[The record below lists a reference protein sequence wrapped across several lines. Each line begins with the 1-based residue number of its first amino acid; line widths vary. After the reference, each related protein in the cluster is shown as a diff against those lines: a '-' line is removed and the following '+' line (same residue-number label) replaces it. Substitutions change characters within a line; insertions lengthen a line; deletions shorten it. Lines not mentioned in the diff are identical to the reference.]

1 MPREFLNWML
11 KLALAVACLPA
22 VVRAEDARG
31 LPQRLGDTGLYVAG
45 GKLNPD
51 VLPFSPQYP
60 LWSDGAAKRRWIWL
74 PPGTHIDARLPD
86 AWQFPPGTKLWKE
99 FAHGRALETRL
110 IMRGDDGHWRFGSYV
125 WNEAGTEAVLAPP
138 RGFRDLPAALS
149 LTRGPRD
156 APGARY
162 TIPSEDDCRACHE
175 GAPVPVLGF
184 SALQLSPD
192 RDPLAP
198 HAERVIGAVDLNSLA
213 ARGLLRN
220 LPAAMLAQPPRIA
233 ASSPAERAALGYLH
247 GNCGNC
253 HNEEGPL
260 AVLEMTL
267 AQRVAAA
274 PAQEATHANQVLS
287 SILGV
292 QSQFRPRGAPQNAA
306 RIVPGHLDAS
316 VIALRMSSRDPLQR
330 MPPLGTSAVDA
341 DAVALLSRWIQ
352 GLSTHSSN

>member
-1 MPREFLNWML
+1 MPREFLNWLL
-11 KLALAVACLPA
+11 KLTLLAVYLPA

-31 LPQRLGDTGLYVAG
+31 LPQHLGDTGLYVAG
-45 GKLNPD
+45 GKIHPD

-74 PPGTHIDARLPD
+74 PPGTSIDASSPD
-86 AWQFPPGTKLWKE
+86 AWEFPVGTKLWKE
-99 FAHGRALETRL
+99 FAHGSVLETRHL
-110 IMRGDDGHWRFGSYV
+110 VRGADGIWRFGSYV
-125 WNEAGTEAVLAPP
+125 WSADGNDAVLAPAK
-138 RGFRDLPAALS
+138 GIRDLPA
-149 LTRGPRD
+149 PN

-198 HAERVIGAVDLNSLA
+198 HAERVAGAVDLGSLT

-220 LPAAMLAQPPRIA
+220 LPAALLARPPRIA
-233 ASSPAERAALGYLH
+233 ASTPAERAALGYLH

-253 HNEEGPL
+253 HNNEGPL
-260 AVLEMTL
+260 AVLEMNL
-267 AQRVAAA
+267 AQRVDA
-274 PAQEATHANQVLS
+274 PEQETTHANQVLDS
-287 SILGV
+287 VVGV
-292 QSQFRPRGAPQNAA
+292 QSGFRPAGAPANAP
-306 RIVPGHLDAS
+306 RIAPGHMDSS
-316 VIALRMSSRDPLQR
+316 VIALRMKSRDPLQQ

-341 DAVALLSRWIQ
+341 EAVALLARWIDSLPT
-352 GLSTHSSN
+352 LSPN

>member
-1 MPREFLNWML
+1 MRREFLKCLL
-11 KLALAVACLPA
+11 KLALVAAVLPGLA
-22 VVRAEDARG
+22 RADDARG
-31 LPQRLGDTGLYVAG
+31 LPQHLRDTGLYVAG
-45 GKLNPD
+45 GQIRPD

-74 PPGTHIDARLPD
+74 PPGTSIDASSPD
-86 AWQFPPGTKLWKE
+86 AWQFPRGTKLWKQ
-99 FAHGRALETRL
+99 FAHGQVLETRYL
-110 IMRGDDGHWRFGSYV
+110 ELGADGAWRFGSYV
-125 WNEAGTEAVLAPP
+125 WNADGTDAVLAPA
-138 RGFRDLPAALS
+138 RGVRDLPA
-149 LTRGPRD
+149 PN

-184 SALQLSPD
+184 SVLQLSPD

-198 HAERVIGAVDLNSLA
+198 HAERVAGAVDLESLS

-220 LPAAMLAQPPRIA
+220 LPKELLSRPPRIA

-253 HNEEGPL
+253 HNNEGPL

-267 AQRVAAA
+267 AQRVAAPASA
-274 PAQEATHANQVLS
+274 PDANSVVR
-287 SILGV
+287 SIVGV
-292 QSQFRPRGAPQNAA
+292 QSGFRPSGAPQDAA
-306 RIVPGHLDAS
+306 RIAPGHLGAS
-316 VIALRMSSRDPLQR
+316 VIALRMKSRDPLQQ

-341 DAVALLSRWIQ
+341 EAVALLARWIDS
-352 GLSTHSSN
+352 LSTNPSSN